1 MQADAVHSWLVAT
14 DHRGAEAGERGTER
28 GILDSSERP
37 VKLLAF
43 LTFEGARP
51 SGRRRARGERT
62 LLQGEPGHGAVA
74 EKGVDALDQ

>member
-1 MQADAVHSWLVAT
+1 MQAGVVRSWLVAA
-14 DHRGAEAGERGTER
+14 DHRGAKAGERGAER

-51 SGRRRARGERT
+51 SGRRRAG
-62 LLQGEPGHGAVA
+62 G
-74 EKGVDALDQ
+74 